1 MQDFGIFDYVIVGAG
16 AAGCVLANRL
26 SEDADVSV
34 LLLEAGGRDNYIWV
48 KLPVGYLYCMG
59 NKRTD
64 WRYRTEP
71 EAGLNGRALNYPRGR
86 ILGGCTAINGMIYMR
101 GQARDYDQWR
111 QMGNPGW
118 AWDDILPY
126 FRRSED
132 HVGGSNDLHGAGG
145 PWRVEGQRLRW
156 DLLDAFRD
164 AAAQA
169 GIPKVA
175 DFNQGNNE
183 GVGYFQVNQRRGWRV
198 SSATAFLRPV
208 LSRKNLTVMTE
219 AQAERVLLEG
229 RRATGVALRRA
240 GVAGTVMARR
250 EVILSAGAIG
260 SPQLLQLSGIG
271 PGALLQAHGVPVLHD
286 LPGVG
291 ENLQDHLQ
299 LRLAFKVQNVA
310 TLNTQANSLLGR
322 AAFALEYALTRSGP
336 MSMAPSQLGLFT
348 RSDPALET
356 PDLQWHIQPLSLEK
370 FGEQLHPFPAFTAS
384 VCHLR
389 PQSRGHVRIVS
400 PDPQAH
406 PAIQP
411 NYLSVESDRRAAV
424 AGIRRTRD
432 IVAQPALAR
441 FQPEEFKPG
450 AALQTDAE
458 LARAAGD
465 IGTTI
470 FHPVGTARMGSDETC
485 VVDPALRVRG
495 IEGLRVVDASVMPTI
510 TSGNTSSPTVMIAE
524 KAADLIRNR
533 AAPAARLVA

>member
-48 KLPVGYLYCMG
+48 KIPVGYLYCMG

-64 WRYRTEP
+64 WRYRTEAQ
-71 EAGLNGRALNYPRGR
+71 AGLNGRALNYPRGR

-271 PGALLQAHGVPVLHD
+271 PAQHLQDMGIPVIRDMPAVGANLHD
-286 LPGVG
+286 HFNTAVSWRCSKPI
-291 ENLQDHLQ
+291 
-299 LRLAFKVQNVA
+299 
-310 TLNTQANSLLGR
+310 TLNDLENSWPRKIMAGLQYGL
-322 AAFALEYALTRSGP
+322 FRSGP
-336 MSMAPSQLGLFT
+336 MTGNGVTAGVFT
-348 RSDPALET
+348 RSDPRLERPDIQINLMEWSTKERSRDAVIPHDFPGFTLT
-356 PDLQWHIQPLSLEK
+356 P
-370 FGEQLHPFPAFTAS
+370 
-384 VCHLR
+384 VHLR
-389 PQSRGHVRIVS
+389 TEGRGSVRLTS
-400 PDPQAH
+400 PDPFAW
-406 PAIQP
+406 PAVLFD
-411 NYLSVESDRRAAV
+411 YLRTENDIRAALFGLRLV
-424 AGIRRTRD
+424 RT
-432 IVAQPALAR
+432 IAAQPAL
-441 FQPEEFKPG
+441 KPYVVDEIFPG
-450 AALQTDAE
+450 LDIQSDAALLDYTRRTGVSNQHPTSSCAM
-458 LARAAGD
+458 
-465 IGTTI
+465 GTG
-470 FHPVGTARMGSDETC
+470 PNA
-485 VVDPALRVRG
+485 VVDPRLRVFG
-495 IEGLRVVDASVMPTI
+495 IAGLRVADASIMPVVVGGNTNAPTI
-510 TSGNTSSPTVMIAE
+510 MIGE
-524 KAADLIRNR
+524 KAAAMILQD
-533 AAPAARLVA
+533 AAA